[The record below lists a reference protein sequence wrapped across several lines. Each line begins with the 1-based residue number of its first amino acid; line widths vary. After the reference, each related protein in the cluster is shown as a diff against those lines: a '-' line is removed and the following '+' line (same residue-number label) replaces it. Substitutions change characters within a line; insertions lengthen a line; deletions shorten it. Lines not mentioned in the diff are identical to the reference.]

1 MKKKLPIVKGVLT
14 FMKITLLQIFIAVGF
29 SGLVMAASEDSYGQ
43 GVLDNTVSLSAESV
57 ELGNMLEQIEK
68 LTSAK
73 FSFNP
78 KTIPIGRHVSVDAR
92 NVKLGDLLETVLD
105 PIGIS
110 YEASGKYVILR
121 NLRSKGSRASRDAEI
136 RSESDYVLSVSGT
149 VTAETGEPL
158 PGVNVIEKGTTNGT
172 TTDANGK
179 YSIML
184 PEGDVTLLFS
194 FIGYV
199 SQEIAVNG
207 RTMINVS
214 MVEDIQSLGE
224 VVVVGYGTQK
234 KTSVTAAVS
243 TLSGETIT
251 QNPVANVNNSLAGR
265 VAGVLTFQNSG
276 EPGADAADIRVRGI
290 GTIGSNSGALTVVDG
305 VPRSFSQINPNEIES
320 ITVLKDA
327 AAIAPYGV
335 AGANGVILIT
345 TKRGKEGQVSLGYN
359 AWYGIQRPTRYPE
372 YLDAYGFASTL
383 NIARANAGL
392 APQYTDDELQKYRDG
407 SDPDHFPNHDWLR
420 EVVDFSAPMTS
431 HNLTLSGGSEKVR
444 FFSSLGYLYQQGSVD
459 VINYSRYNLATNVD
473 VNATQST
480 VISFDIRGSLEVTKN
495 PGSQTGTGI
504 YTQVTKQPPLLSNQL
519 SFTNGLPG
527 NTLLPSIYNSG
538 YNNDQENILYTQI
551 SIEQRIPAIKGL
563 SFKGVAAYDKNY
575 AINKQWET
583 PYVYYTLNSSDEFVE
598 LKGGQPAPRLSQAFN
613 QGVNTTL
620 QGYITY
626 ENTFGKHNVSALA
639 VAERRQGDGMG
650 FQASR
655 INYQVNLDELDLGSS
670 AKSDL
675 DNGGSSSQSKQIGFV
690 YRVGYGFSEK
700 YLVELSGRYDG
711 HYYFAPG
718 ERFAFF
724 PAVSLGWRL
733 SEEAFIKDNLPWIE
747 NLKLRGSYGKSGNLA
762 GSPFQYLSS
771 YGLES
776 SYIFGGSQ
784 VQGAFER
791 NEPNVNI
798 TWETAKKLDVGIEG
812 SFLSG
817 RLGFEFDIFREKRSD
832 MLVAPNASVPAEYG
846 IGISQVNAGIMEN
859 RGFDLALTTFNTLS
873 NGFKINGGVTLSY
886 AQNELIQTFENAA
899 TFNNPNRRR
908 TGRPLGT
915 QFGLRALG
923 LFQTQ
928 EEINGW
934 ATQFGTL
941 QPGDIKYDDVNGDG
955 KITDDDEV
963 VIGDPA
969 FPQMIY
975 GITGNFSWKGF
986 DLSMLWQGAAKSN
999 FQLTNEAS
1007 NPFFNGAKIFKEQLD
1022 YWTPEN
1028 RDAAYPVIMPSPT
1041 TNSTQVSSW
1050 WMRDG
1055 SYLRLKNLE
1064 FGYTVP
1070 KALTERISMV
1080 SLRVFTSGQNLL
1092 TFSSED
1098 YLDPEIGVSSASKRA
1113 RYYFQQ
1119 KVYTF
1124 GLNVS
1129 F

>member
-1 MKKKLPIVKGVLT
+1 MKKKLPIVKDVLT
-14 FMKITLLQIFIAVGF
+14 FMKITLVQIFIAVGF
-29 SGLVMAASEDSYGQ
+29 SGLVIASPEHTYGQ
-43 GVLDNTVSLSAESV
+43 NVLDNTLSISAESV
-57 ELGNMLEQIEK
+57 ELGDMLERIEK
-68 LTSAK
+68 LANVK

-78 KTIPIGRHVSVDAR
+78 KAIPVKRQVSADFRDVR
-92 NVKLGDLLETVLD
+92 LGDLLESMLD
-105 PIGIS
+105 PMGIG
-110 YEASGKYVILR
+110 YEAAGKYVILKKAE
-121 NLRSKGSRASRDAEI
+121 SPDRDDHARKI
-136 RSESDYVLSVSGT
+136 KAYVLTVTGT
-149 VTAETGEPL
+149 VTTETGEPL

-172 TTDANGK
+172 TTDVNGR
-179 YSIML
+179 YSIMV
-184 PEGDVTLLFS
+184 PEGDVTLVFS

-199 SQEIAVNG
+199 TQEVATRG
-207 RTMINVS
+207 RSSVDVVLT
-214 MVEDIQSLGE
+214 EDVQSLSE

-234 KTSVTAAVS
+234 KTSVTAAVA

-265 VAGVLTFQNSG
+265 VAGVLTFQGSG
-276 EPGADAADIRVRGI
+276 EPGEDAADIRVRGI
-290 GTIGSNSGALTVVDG
+290 GTIGSNSTALTVVDG

-345 TKRGKEGQVSLGYN
+345 TKRGKAGHVSLGYN

-372 YLDAYGFASTL
+372 YLDAYGYASTL

-392 APQYTDDELQKYRDG
+392 APQYTDEQLQRYKDG
-407 SDPDHFPNHDWLR
+407 SDPDHYPNHDWLR
-420 EVVDFSAPMTS
+420 EVIDFSAPISS
-431 HNLTLSGGSEKVR
+431 HNVTLSGGSEKVR

-459 VINYSRYNLATNVD
+459 VINYTRYNLATNVD
-473 VNATQST
+473 VDATPST
-480 VISFDIRGSLEVTKN
+480 VVSLDLRGSLEVTKN
-495 PGSQTGTGI
+495 PGSQSGTGI
-504 YTQVTKQPPLLSNQL
+504 YTSVTKNPPLLTNQL
-519 SFTNGLPG
+519 RYSNGLPG

-538 YNNDQENILYTQI
+538 YNNDDENILYSQI
-551 SIEQRIPAIKGL
+551 SVEQKIPFVKGL
-563 SFKGVAAYDKNY
+563 ALKGVAAYDKNY
-575 AINKQWET
+575 ALNKRWET
-583 PYVYYTLNSSDEFVE
+583 PYVYYVLNSNDEFDE
-598 LKGGQPAPRLSQAFN
+598 QAAGQTAPRLSQSFD
-613 QGVNTTL
+613 QRVNTTL

-626 ENTFGKHNVSALA
+626 ERAFGQHNISLLA
-639 VAERRQGDGMG
+639 VAERRQGKRMG
-650 FQASR
+650 FGASR

-675 DNGGSSSQSKQIGFV
+675 DNSGSSSESKQIGFV
-690 YRVGYGFSEK
+690 YRVAYDFSQK

-817 RLGFEFDIFREKRSD
+817 RLGFEFDVFREERSD
-832 MLVAPNASVPAEYG
+832 MLVSPNAAVPAEYG
-846 IGISQVNAGIMEN
+846 IGISQVNGGVMEN
-859 RGFDLALTTFNTLS
+859 RGFDAALTTFNQLS
-873 NGFKINGGVTLSY
+873 NGLKINGGVTVSY
-886 AQNELIQTFENAA
+886 ARNKLIQTYENAA
-899 TFNNPNRRR
+899 TYDNPNRRR

-923 LFQTQ
+923 LFQSQ
-928 EEINGW
+928 EEIDGW
-934 ATQFGTL
+934 ATQFGPL

-955 KITDDDEV
+955 KIDDDDEV
-963 VIGDPA
+963 VIGEPA
-969 FPQMIY
+969 FPQLIY
-975 GITGNFSWKGF
+975 GITGNLEWKGF
-986 DLSMLWQGAAKSN
+986 DLSMLWQGAGKSN
-999 FQLTNEAS
+999 FFLTAEAS

-1028 RDAAYPVIMPSPT
+1028 RDAKYPVIMPAPT
-1041 TNSTQVSSW
+1041 TNSTQTSSW
-1050 WMRDG
+1050 WIRDG
-1055 SYLRLKNLE
+1055 KYLRLKNLE
-1064 FGYTVP
+1064 IGYTIP
-1070 KALTERISMV
+1070 KSITNRISIS
-1080 SLRVFTSGQNLL
+1080 SLRIFTSGQNLL
-1092 TFSSED
+1092 TFSSES
-1098 YLDPEIGVSSASKRA
+1098 YLDPEIGVSGGSRRA

-1124 GLNVS
+1124 GLNVK